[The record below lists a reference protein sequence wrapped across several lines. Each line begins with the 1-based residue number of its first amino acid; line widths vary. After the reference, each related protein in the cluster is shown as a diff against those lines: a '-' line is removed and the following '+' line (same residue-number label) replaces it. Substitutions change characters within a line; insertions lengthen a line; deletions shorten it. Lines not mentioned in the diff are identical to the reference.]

1 MTQYHSASGAQVR
14 LLCPADLTRVLE
26 LAHLAGWTQTESDI
40 LRMLE
45 YAPAG
50 CFGAELPAS
59 TAQPAGTLWP
69 GGLGAIAMGFP
80 HGPELGWVAMVL
92 THPDL
97 RGHGLGSRLTER
109 AVEYLRSLG
118 THWIK
123 LDASHL
129 GRPIYER
136 MGFAVEFTME
146 RRLRPA
152 AALPVSMHPALPPVV
167 ESAQIPLALD
177 RRAFGADRSRLLA
190 MLCGVEGARTACASE
205 GRGYALLRTS
215 RRGLQLGP
223 MVAADAPAAEALL
236 RWGIAEAR
244 EATVQ
249 WDLMRENDAAR
260 SLAEAYGFVIDRIL
274 HRMVLHGVPA
284 PPPFEASPECVYSIA
299 GFDFG

>member
-1 MTQYHSASGAQVR
+1 MRQQLTSSGESVR
-14 LLCPADLTRVLE
+14 LLRPDDIPCVLE
-26 LAHLAGWTQTESDI
+26 LAHLAGWTQTEADI

-45 YAPAG
+45 YAPEG
-50 CFGAELPAS
+50 CFGAELPADEV
-59 TAQPAGTLWP
+59 WP

-92 THPDL
+92 THPGL
-97 RGHGLGSRLTER
+97 RGRGLGTRLTER
-109 AVEYLRSLG
+109 AVDYLRSLG

-136 MGFAVEFTME
+136 MGFVAEFTME

-152 AALPVSMHPALPPVV
+152 APLPSPVSGPLPPVV
-167 ESAQIPLALD
+167 EGQAIPLDLD
-177 RRAFGADRSRLLA
+177 RKAFGADRSRLLA
-190 MLCGVEGARTACASE
+190 MLRGIDSARKAIAAE
-205 GRGYALLRTS
+205 GRGYALLRVS

-223 MVAADAPAAEALL
+223 MVAADAQAAEALI
-236 RWGIAEAR
+236 RWAGASAG

-260 SLAEAYGFVIDRIL
+260 GLAEAYGFTIDRIL
-274 HRMVLHGVPA
+274 HRMVLEGSPA
-284 PPPFEASPECVYSIA
+284 PPPFEGRADLVYSIA

>member
-1 MTQYHSASGAQVR
+1 VTDR
-14 LLCPADLTRVLE
+14 LLSRADVPRVLE
-26 LAHLAGWTQTESDI
+26 LAHVAGWTQTESDI

-45 YAPAG
+45 YAPSG
-50 CFGAELPAS
+50 CFGAELPADP
-59 TAQPAGTLWP
+59 TWP

-97 RGHGLGSRLTER
+97 RGRGLGSLLTER

-136 MGFAVEFTME
+136 MGFGVEFTME
-146 RRLRPA
+146 RRLRPSA
-152 AALPVSMHPALPPVV
+152 PLPKPMHAALPPV
-167 ESAQIPLALD
+167 EEGAPIPLELD
-177 RRAFGADRSRLLA
+177 RQGFGTDRSRLLA
-190 MLCGVEGARTACASE
+190 MLCGVDGARMAVAAE

-223 MVAADAPAAEALL
+223 LVAADAHAAEALL
-236 RWGIAEAR
+236 RWGIIEAGQ
-244 EATVQ
+244 ATVQ

-260 SLAEAYGFVIDRIL
+260 ALAETYGFAIDRIL
-274 HRMVLHGVPA
+274 HRMVLQGVPD
-284 PPPFEASPECVYSIA
+284 PPPFEGRAELVYSIA